1 MIANSSAIS
10 NSPSLEFHVV
20 QAFEE
25 RDGGIRMI
33 SPVVFG
39 AIIDASGRWD
49 YPFIASLCL
58 LLVGAVSAL
67 FLRPDVP
74 FEGPQ
79 KA

>member
-1 MIANSSAIS
+1 MRLGE
-10 NSPSLEFHVV
+10 PVSLSHIEPVSGFMNFGFGL
-20 QAFEE
+20 A
-25 RDGGIRMI
+25 GMI

-39 AIIDASGRWD
+39 AIIDASWRWD

-67 FLRPDVP
+67 FLRPDLA
-74 FEGPQ
+74 FEDPQ

>member
-1 MIANSSAIS
+1 MNFGFGLA
-10 NSPSLEFHVV
+10 
-20 QAFEE
+20 
-25 RDGGIRMI
+25 GMI

-49 YPFIASLCL
+49 YPFIASLAL

-74 FEGPQ
+74 FEEP
-79 KA
+79 AR